1 MYSVPARCPVCN
13 GGLQIREV
21 VCESCGTQL
30 RGQFS
35 ASTCRYCGL
44 DAEQRQF
51 LEVFLRCRGV
61 YNCVEREL
69 NISYPTVKARLESL
83 LQALGLSAVGE
94 EKAEEMD
101 VQERRKAILDALERG
116 DITAEEAAEELRR
129 LQQEV

>member
-1 MYSVPARCPVCN
+1 MYSVPARCPVC
-13 GGLQIREV
+13 GGSLRIREV
-21 VCESCGTQL
+21 VCESCHTQM
-30 RGQFS
+30 RGEFS

-69 NISYPTVKARLESL
+69 NISYPTVKARLEAL
-83 LQALGLSAVGE
+83 LQALGLATVGE

-101 VQERRKAILDALERG
+101 VLNRRQEILDALERG
-116 DITAEEAAEELRR
+116 EITAEEAADELRR
-129 LQQEV
+129 LR

>member
-1 MYSVPARCPVCN
+1 MYPVPARCPVCK
-13 GGLQIREV
+13 GSLQIREV

-51 LEVFLRCRGV
+51 LEAFLRCRGV

-129 LQQEV
+129 LQ

>member
-1 MYSVPARCPVCN
+1 MYSVPARCPVC
-13 GGLQIREV
+13 GGNLQIREV
-21 VCESCGTQL
+21 VCEKCGVQM
-30 RGQFS
+30 RGEFS

-44 DAEQRQF
+44 DAEQQQF

-69 NISYPTVKARLESL
+69 NISYPTVKARLEAL

-94 EKAEEMD
+94 EKEEID

-116 DITAEEAAEELRR
+116 EITAEEAADALRQLR
-129 LQQEV
+129 

>member
-1 MYSVPARCPVCN
+1 MYSVPARCPVC
-13 GGLQIREV
+13 GGSLRIREV
-21 VCESCGTQL
+21 VCESCHTQM
-30 RGQFS
+30 RGEFS

-69 NISYPTVKARLESL
+69 NISYPTVKARLEAL
-83 LQALGLSAVGE
+83 LQALGLATVGE

-101 VQERRKAILDALERG
+101 VPNRRQAILDALDRG
-116 DITAEEAAEELRR
+116 EITAEEAADELRR
-129 LQQEV
+129 LR

>member
-1 MYSVPARCPVCN
+1 MYSVPARCPVC
-13 GGLQIREV
+13 GGNLEIREV
-21 VCESCGTQL
+21 VCESCGTQM

-44 DAEQRQF
+44 EPEQQQF

-94 EKAEEMD
+94 EKAEEID

-116 DITAEEAAEELRR
+116 EITAEEAADALRQLR
-129 LQQEV
+129 

>member
-1 MYSVPARCPVCN
+1 MYPVPARCPVC
-13 GGLQIREV
+13 GGNLRIREV
-21 VCESCGTQL
+21 VCESCGVQM
-30 RGQFS
+30 RGEFS

-44 DAEQRQF
+44 DPEQQQF

-69 NISYPTVKARLESL
+69 NISYPTVKARLEAL

-94 EKAEEMD
+94 EKAEERE

-116 DITAEEAAEELRR
+116 EITAEEAADALRQLR
-129 LQQEV
+129 

>member
-1 MYSVPARCPVCN
+1 MYSVPARCPVCS
-13 GGLQIREV
+13 GSLQIREV

-44 DAEQRQF
+44 DAEMRQF

-69 NISYPTVKARLESL
+69 NISYPTVKARLEAL

-94 EKAEEMD
+94 EKVEAMD

-116 DITAEEAAEELRR
+116 EITAEEAAEQLRR
-129 LQQEV
+129 LP

>member
-13 GGLQIREV
+13 GSLQIREV

-44 DAEQRQF
+44 DAGQRQF

-94 EKAEEMD
+94 ERAGEIDM
-101 VQERRKAILDALERG
+101 QERRKAILDALERG

-129 LQQEV
+129 LQ

>member
-13 GGLQIREV
+13 GSLQIREV
-21 VCESCGTQL
+21 ACENCGAQL

-94 EKAEEMD
+94 ERGEGMD

-116 DITAEEAAEELRR
+116 EITAEEAADALRQ
-129 LQQEV
+129 LQ

>member
-13 GGLQIREV
+13 GNLQIREV

-69 NISYPTVKARLESL
+69 NISYPTVKARLEAL
-83 LQALGLSAVGE
+83 LHALGLSAVGE
-94 EKAEEMD
+94 EKTEEMD

-116 DITAEEAAEELRR
+116 QITAEEAADALRQLR
-129 LQQEV
+129 

>member
-13 GGLQIREV
+13 GNLQIREV

-83 LQALGLSAVGE
+83 LHALGLSAVGE
-94 EKAEEMD
+94 ERAEEMN

-129 LQQEV
+129 LQ

>member
-13 GGLQIREV
+13 GSLQIREV